1 MKFRTFLAILLVI
14 PALLVTAG
22 GGGEESSEAGGPA
35 RVALI
40 LPGPIEDA
48 DFNYL
53 GYQAMKDI
61 EVQHGA
67 ETAYQERVTPADSER
82 VARAFIADGYD
93 TVAFHGGQFTTTL
106 LKLADQFPDNHF
118 AIVTRAPIDGAPKNA
133 WVIGR
138 RWSAGFYAFGIL
150 AARATDTDTIGVVA
164 GIALPDW
171 IEAINSIKKAAAS
184 IDSDISVLS
193 TFTGDQNDSVA
204 ARNATAALVDAGADV
219 IILLVNGGTFGSI
232 QAVEG
237 SDVKLISFYTDKQEL
252 ADDNMVG
259 SLIFDFSH
267 AYGSVV
273 GNIIDGQ
280 SGGYHEM
287 RPGSGM
293 EMTALFN
300 VSDEVAEEARMVFD
314 DIASGKI
321 VVPADLTP
329 VE

>member
-1 MKFRTFLAILLVI
+1 MKFRTVLVFLLVV
-14 PALLVTAG
+14 PALLAIASG
-22 GGGEESSEAGGPA
+22 GVESSTEDAA
-35 RVALI
+35 SISVALI

-48 DFNYL
+48 DFNFL
-53 GYQAMKDI
+53 GYQAMGDI
-61 EVQHGA
+61 ETKYGA
-67 ETAYQERVTPADSER
+67 KTAYQEKVTPADSER

-106 LKLADQFPDNHF
+106 LKLADQYPDNHF
-118 AIVTRAPIDGAPKNA
+118 AIVTRAPIEDAPKNV

-138 RWSAGFYAFGIL
+138 RWSDGFYAFGIL
-150 AARATDTDTIGVVA
+150 AARATETDTIGVVA
-164 GIALPDW
+164 GIQLPDW
-171 IEAINSIKKAAAS
+171 IESINSIKKATAS
-184 IDSDISVLS
+184 VDSGISVLH
-193 TFTGDQNDSVA
+193 TFTGDQNDAVA
-204 ARNATAALVDAGADV
+204 ARNATSALVDAGADI

-232 QAVEG
+232 QAVDG

-252 ADDNMVG
+252 AEDNMVG

-267 AYGSVV
+267 AYGTVV

-293 EMTALFN
+293 ELTDLFN
-300 VSDEVAEEARMVFD
+300 ISD
-314 DIASGKI
+314 DIAKETRGVFADIASEKLVI
-321 VVPADLTP
+321 APDLTP